1 MSKILDKVF
10 DLLVR
15 AVDWWEYN
23 ARRKKDDYY

>member
-1 MSKILDKVF
+1 MSRLIDKVF

-15 AVDWWEYN
+15 MVDYWEYH